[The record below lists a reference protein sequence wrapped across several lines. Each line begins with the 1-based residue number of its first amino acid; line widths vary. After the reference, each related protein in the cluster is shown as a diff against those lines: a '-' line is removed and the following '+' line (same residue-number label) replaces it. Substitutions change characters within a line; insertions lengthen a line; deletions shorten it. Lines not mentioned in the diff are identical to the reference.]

1 MQVILLVL
9 VLLTMFSFFSKAA
22 KPGLAFKDIVLKPVA
37 NGRVVDDARSQT
49 VSELFKQDTVIF
61 VVRRAG

>member
-1 MQVILLVL
+1 
-9 VLLTMFSFFSKAA
+9 MFSFFSKAA